1 MLTHQEFVTS
11 LMTYIYRDRVHSSA
25 ELELA
30 EYGPGKKVILLP
42 EPCTFISEF
51 DDFASSKD
59 KCRKRFEELL
69 NDFPRLSLAKAPE
82 DGIWFNTTKKGI
94 NLRPGI
100 AELSSRPEAVTMGD
114 NAVHGLMAGQT
125 GSGKSVL
132 LNNLIFNLLMEYA
145 PWELD
150 LYLADFKR
158 VEFSRYMNTYQT
170 PHVSACAATSE
181 IRYVLSLISYLVDCM
196 NAREDFF
203 ARLGIDKIANF
214 RNQYPNVVLPRM
226 LLIVDEFQQ
235 LFLEASPKEG
245 DKIRQLLTAIVK
257 KGRATGFHIL
267 FASQEMS
274 GTLSSSDL
282 ANFKLRFALN
292 CNVGVSQTILGNGAA
307 KNIRKGSV
315 LVNQGDGTVESNVKF
330 TVPLIETS
338 EEEDMLSYFYEYLK
352 VMDELASDYHFNKT
366 KKFYKEEMQEPFE
379 YLEDILERIHN
390 YRRDIYLTEQ
400 QKYFDVLTLGS
411 YVTFSNLRYDIQ
423 TLFLEYGR
431 NKNIMA
437 VSPKIEDLAYLE
449 KLLSAN
455 FISSPREKCIGVP
468 YYHEVYSF
476 QPALRQLF
484 NLERYLGTKTCYTNP
499 DDIKRLELIFAKK
512 KMMLRLCQEN
522 SRPLSFVCANYDYNI
537 MQNSRRMSPKDLHDN
552 MEKAH
557 LVLKEVFGDIPLSQV
572 PKVCQKVFAG
582 AYSPEIKTTAMNLM
596 DFYRYK
602 ENPYYVFPPTVYWIV
617 GADSVERYPEWLL
630 WMMKNGMDYNIL
642 FVIMAN
648 GDFDELT
655 RLTKVCDYLFAGG
668 NNSRLY
674 DRMHMNYTH
683 KSDGCIALDMTIKSM
698 DEERSFKKYKCSF
711 GKAKAPVIPFDE
723 IL

>member
-11 LMTYIYRDRVHSSA
+11 LMTYIYRDRVHSAA
-25 ELELA
+25 ELAPA
-30 EYGPGKKVILLP
+30 EYGPGKEVVLVP
-42 EPCTFISEF
+42 EPCTFLSEF
-51 DDFASSKD
+51 DDFASNKD
-59 KCRKRFEELL
+59 QCRKRFEELYRE
-69 NDFPRLSLAKAPE
+69 FPRLSLAKAPE
-82 DGIWFNTTKKGI
+82 NGIWFNTTKKGI

-100 AELSSRPEAVTMGD
+100 ADLSSRPEAVTMGD

-158 VEFSRYMNTYQT
+158 VEFSRYMNTYET

-181 IRYVLSLISYLVDCM
+181 IRYVLSLIGYLVDCM

-214 RNQYPNVVLPRM
+214 REQYPNAVLPRM

-235 LFLEASPKEG
+235 LFLEASAKEG
-245 DKIRQLLTAIVK
+245 DRIRQLLTAIVK

-338 EEEDMLSYFYEYLK
+338 EEEDTLSYFYEYLK
-352 VMDELASDYHFNKT
+352 VMYDLAANYHFNKT

-379 YLEDILERIHN
+379 RLENVLQRISN
-390 YRRDIYLTEQ
+390 YRRDIFLAKQ

-437 VSPKIEDLAYLE
+437 VSPKVDDLAYLE
-449 KLLSAN
+449 KLFCAN
-455 FISSPREKCIGVP
+455 FTSSPRGECTGVP
-468 YYHEVYSF
+468 YYHELYSF

-484 NLERYLGTKTCYTNP
+484 DLEKQLGIENCHTNP
-499 DDIKRLELIFAKK
+499 DDIKQLEQVFAKK

-537 MQNSRRMSPKDLHDN
+537 MQNSRRMQPREIQEN
-552 MEKAH
+552 METAH
-557 LVLKEVFGDIPLSQV
+557 RILKEVFGDIPLAKV
-572 PKVCQKVFAG
+572 PEVCRKIFAG
-582 AYSPEIKTTAMNLM
+582 EYAPEIKTTAMNLM
-596 DFYRYK
+596 NFYRYK
-602 ENPYYVFPPTVYWIV
+602 KNPYEAFPPTVYWIV

-630 WMMKNGMDYNIL
+630 WMMKNGLDYNIL

-668 NNSRLY
+668 NNARLY
-674 DRMHMNYTH
+674 DRLHMNYTH

-711 GKAKAPVIPFDE
+711 GRAAAPAIPFDE